1 MSGRGNEVCI
11 GIDVAQS
18 FELESD
24 IWCRHKATDMERL
37 RTKKALKLA
46 SFNESK
52 SICFRFNWV
61 CCLKWENVT
70 CAKAV
75 KRRNSE
81 KSSLD
86 LTLKWKQFK
95 CLSNT
100 DRTIKAATAAALALV
115 EVTERSDVLWN
126 TFSTLGN
133 HAHEQSLIEFE
144 PRKPK
149 SASITVDVD
158 IQQF

>member
-1 MSGRGNEVCI
+1 MSGRGNGMHRYRRCAIVWAW
-11 GIDVAQS
+11 VRYLMPAQG
-18 FELESD
+18 D
-24 IWCRHKATDMERL
+24 RHGT
-37 RTKKALKLA
+37 TQNQKALKLA

-75 KRRNSE
+75 KRPNSE

-86 LTLKWKQFK
+86 LTIKWKQFK